1 MASGQTGISN
11 GRTRIFAGFFLLLSA
26 ATGFHAWKNM
36 TVGTA
41 SQMGPGF
48 FPLMLSIVLGALS
61 IIVVLTESDGPGRLK
76 LPPAK
81 ALVLILIAPVIFALS
96 IGPLGLVITVAI
108 VVLVTS
114 FASRLARLRD
124 SLLLSGGLTVF
135 CTVVFYYLLS
145 LPIPLWGT
153 LITR

>member
-1 MASGQTGISN
+1 MANGQTGRSN
-11 GRTRIFAGFFLLLSA
+11 WRTRIFAFFFLVFSI

-76 LPPAK
+76 LPPPK
-81 ALVLILIAPVIFALS
+81 ALILILIAPVIFAFS
-96 IGPLGLVITVAI
+96 IRPLGLVVTVA
-108 VVLVTS
+108 VVVFVASL
-114 FASRLARLRD
+114 ASRLARLQD
-124 SLLLSGGLTVF
+124 SLLLAGGLSIF
-135 CTVVFYYLLS
+135 CTIVFYYLLS

-153 LITR
+153 LITG